1 MIGKT
6 ISHYRILEKLGG
18 GGMGVVYK
26 AEDSKLGR
34 LVALK
39 FLPEELSRDKHA
51 LERFQRE
58 ARAASA
64 LNHPNICT
72 IYDIDEADGRHFIAM
87 ELLEGKTLKHRIAG
101 RPLPTDELLELGIEI
116 ADALDAAHK
125 KGIIHRDIKPANIFV
140 TERGQAKILD
150 FGLAKLL
157 PAKGRAA
164 VPEAATAAT
173 LEELTSP
180 GVAIGTAAYMSP
192 EQVRGGKLDARTDLF
207 SFGVVLYEMVTGKQA
222 FSGATTG
229 VVFDAVLN
237 RAPAPPARLNPDVPP
252 RLEEV
257 LNKALEKDRKLRY
270 QNASDLRAD
279 LQRLKRDSESDV
291 SGDRSPVLAIT
302 KRRSF
307 AAMLLIALGSLLLAA
322 MSVGLY
328 LYLGR
333 GGAIDSVAV
342 LPFVNASGNPDTEYV
357 SDGVTENLINSLSQL
372 PNLRV
377 VARSSV
383 FRYKGREADPQKAG
397 SELKVRAVLTGRVV
411 QRGESLSISAELVDV
426 RDNSQVWGQQ
436 YQRKM
441 SDILSIQED
450 IAREISEK
458 LRVKLSRDEEK
469 LVTKRYTENTD
480 AYNVYLQGRYY
491 WNKRTGEGLQKAI
504 EHFQHAIQKDPGFAR
519 AYAGLADSYNLINL
533 YGDVAPAD
541 SFPKAEAAA
550 RKALELDGQL
560 AEAHT
565 SLGYALSYYDW
576 DWKGA
581 EKEFLAAIR
590 LNPNYA
596 TAHHWYALHLT
607 TVGRSNEAITQA
619 ERALELDPLSLII
632 NRDLGR
638 VYQHARQYDRAISQY
653 RKTLELEP
661 NFPGVHHRLGLVYL
675 GKLMFDEAVRQ
686 FGQESFTGIQDW
698 DNQASI
704 AYAQMGLGNKSE
716 AAKIVE
722 KLKRSSERQYV
733 PAYVLAV
740 ACTGLGETDE
750 AIKWLEK
757 AFAER
762 SRSLVGIKV
771 DFRLDPLRSDP
782 RFQDLL
788 KRMKL
793 AD

>member
-1 MIGKT
+1 
-6 ISHYRILEKLGG
+6 
-18 GGMGVVYK
+18 
-26 AEDSKLGR
+26 
-34 LVALK
+34 
-39 FLPEELSRDKHA
+39 
-51 LERFQRE
+51 
-58 ARAASA
+58 
-64 LNHPNICT
+64 
-72 IYDIDEADGRHFIAM
+72 
-87 ELLEGKTLKHRIAG
+87 
-101 RPLPTDELLELGIEI
+101 
-116 ADALDAAHK
+116 
-125 KGIIHRDIKPANIFV
+125 
-140 TERGQAKILD
+140 
-150 FGLAKLL
+150 AKLL
-157 PAKGRAA
+157 PAKGRAERAA

-740 ACTGLGETDE
+740 ACTGLGETDK